1 MAMNKTREKSFA
13 VKNISDYHIVL
24 YPYFKP
30 NSTINVKSIN
40 ALIVP

>member
-13 VKNISDYHIVL
+13 AKNISDYHIVL
-24 YPYFKP
+24 YPYLKP
-30 NSTINVKSIN
+30 NSTINLQFIN